1 MHLQGSF
8 PSTAVPEAAKEENGM
23 SKDMPAAARQEN
35 SPQTSL
41 PVDVEEAVR
50 RKAWPAA
57 KRGNVDPEAD
67 RIARIMASVRASPWQ
82 HQDAAGHR

>member
-1 MHLQGSF
+1 MPKG
-8 PSTAVPEAAKEENGM
+8 
-23 SKDMPAAARQEN
+23 MPAAARQEN

-41 PVDVEEAVR
+41 TVDVEVTVR

-57 KRGNVDPEAD
+57 KRGNIDPEAD
-67 RIARIMASVRASPWQ
+67 RIARIMASVRAAPWQ